1 MDTKKY
7 NLWNRELT
15 LPNKTKIKYNQLTIP
30 CCKTCNNTYLSNLE
44 KEIKKAVE
52 GGYEEFS
59 KLDDIKI
66 FQWTFKIYYGLLYKE
81 LFLDKDRKKSEDGKL
96 MTDEELYRFKML
108 HICFQS
114 LRVPMEF
121 KSTPWSVFVFKT
133 YKYEQNDFE
142 EDYFYADSKIP
153 TVVIRMSGIGII
165 VAFGENGTQ
174 KMYLGNELEK
184 YRKIELHPIQFNEIY
199 SYISYTRLLIESPST
214 YVIADSKEKI
224 QVSMA
229 GVSSNLGLE
238 KYDVRVFAGFLYHVW
253 NQWGFTQELIF
264 YDLKRMIPRTY
275 LLDENK
281 ELQILPKNSR
291 FIDPKFLIKNS
302 GYEYCASHPP

>member
-30 CCKTCNNTYLSNLE
+30 CCKTCNNTYLSDLE

-153 TVVIRMSGIGII
+153 TVAIRMNGIGII

-199 SYISYTRLLIESPST
+199 AHILYTRLLIESPSV
-214 YVIADSKEKI
+214 YIIADLKEKI

-238 KYDVRVFAGFLYHVW
+238 KYDMRVFARFLYHVW
-253 NQWGFTQELIF
+253 NQLGFTQELIF
-264 YDLKRMIPRTY
+264 YDLKRMMPRTY

-291 FIDPKFLIKNS
+291 FIDPKFLINK
-302 GYEYCASHPP
+302 